1 MEICLNQQHKSVDPF
16 WKSYIPP
23 SVHPPMEEIREA
35 TSTPAL
41 QLMDVQV
48 YTRLQ
53 IGITT
58 KS

>member
-1 MEICLNQQHKSVDPF
+1 MEICLNQQHKYVDLF
-16 WKSYIPP
+16 WKSYITP
-23 SVHPPMEEIREA
+23 SMHPPAEEIREA

-48 YTRLQ
+48 HTRLQ